1 MQSSNLK
8 SLQIQAPGLNS
19 GLMTQQ
25 QAAIIQAAA
34 AAGGPAGQ
42 LAAAGLPL
50 LPLNTGAVI
59 SAPPVTSDT
68 GLPTVT
74 DTISPLH
81 HSFQVQIG
89 RILGRSSYN

>member
-1 MQSSNLK
+1 
-8 SLQIQAPGLNS
+8 
-19 GLMTQQ
+19 MTQQ